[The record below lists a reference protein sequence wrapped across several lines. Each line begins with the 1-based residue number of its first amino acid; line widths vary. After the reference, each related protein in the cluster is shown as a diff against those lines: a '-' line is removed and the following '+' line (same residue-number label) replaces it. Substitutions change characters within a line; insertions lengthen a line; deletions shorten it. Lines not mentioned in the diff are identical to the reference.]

1 MIPDTLPVPTALNGL
16 VLAGGKSRR
25 MGIPKDIINWLG
37 KEQRYRIADLLSALC
52 HDVYISCRPD
62 QREDIDRSYAALPDL
77 FPDMGPLGGILSA
90 FNIQKDR
97 AWLVVACDMPLLDEK
112 ALDFLIRSRNPASIA
127 TTYENPLD
135 GLPEPLVTI
144 WEPES
149 YSLLLDF
156 VHSGQSSPRKFLMQ
170 HRISILKP
178 EHPDTLMNVNT
189 PEEADQ
195 VREMLKKENRDGI

>member
-1 MIPDTLPVPTALNGL
+1 MIPNNLPAPTALNGL
-16 VLAGGKSRR
+16 VLAGGKSSR
-25 MGIPKDIINWLG
+25 MGIPKDTMNWHG
-37 KEQRYRIADLLSALC
+37 KEQRYRVADLLAALC

-62 QREDIDRSYAALPDL
+62 QKEDIDPAYGALPDI

-90 FNIQKDR
+90 FNVQKDV

-112 ALDFLIRSRNPASIA
+112 ALDFLVRSRNPASIA
-127 TTYENPLD
+127 TTFESPVD

-144 WEPES
+144 WEPGS
-149 YSLLLDF
+149 YPLLLNF
-156 VHSGQSSPRKFLMQ
+156 VHSGPASPRKFLMQ

-178 EHPDTLMNVNT
+178 EHPDTLVNVNT

-195 VREMLKKENRDGI
+195 IREMLKRNRNPE

>member
-25 MGIPKDIINWLG
+25 MGIPKDIINWHG
-37 KEQRYRIADLLSALC
+37 KEQRYRIADLLAVLC